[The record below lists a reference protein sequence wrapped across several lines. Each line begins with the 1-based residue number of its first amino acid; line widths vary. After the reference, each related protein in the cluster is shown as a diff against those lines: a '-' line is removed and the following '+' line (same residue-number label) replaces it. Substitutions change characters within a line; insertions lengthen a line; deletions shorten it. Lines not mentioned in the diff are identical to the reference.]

1 MPIYSYTAKKGPAE
15 IVRSEIE
22 ADSEEKAVVMI
33 EAMGLFPIKIVEQN
47 AAPGPAATIAADKGP
62 ARARPEAPSDGKMP
76 SRSPVRVSARDMDT
90 FTWQLAS
97 LVKSSI
103 PLLRALSLIAQ
114 QTKNKSL
121 KAVVSDLE
129 LRIKQGELLSAAMGK
144 YPALFNNLT
153 ISMIKAGEKGG
164 SLDEALHKLAEYRE
178 KEQEMKRKIQSA
190 LAYPAVVVM
199 AGIGTIFLMF
209 TYFLPKLLKLFE
221 GMRQE
226 LPLPTKLLI
235 ATSKFMSAYW
245 YIFLIGLIFLI
256 AVIGRN
262 KPGSRKKFVLDM
274 FFLRVP
280 FISKFI
286 RTAEVARF
294 ARSLGLLLKNGI
306 PVYESLELAANTL
319 DNQALKERMAEA
331 SAVIVNQGCTISESF
346 RRSGVFPEFTIN
358 MIAVG
363 EEGGRL
369 EESLSEVA
377 AAYEK
382 EVDQTIKVMTSM
394 IEPLLILVVGGFV
407 GFIVFAMLLPIL
419 NMGGMGG

>member
-1 MPIYSYTAKKGPAE
+1 MPIYNYTAKKGPVE
-15 IVRSEIE
+15 IVKSEIE
-22 ADSEEKAVVMI
+22 ADSQDKAVVMI
-33 EAMGLFPIKIVEQN
+33 EAMGLFPINVVEQKPPSET
-47 AAPGPAATIAADKGP
+47 AKGLE
-62 ARARPEAPSDGKMP
+62 RARPETPSSTNKKQGL
-76 SRSPVRVSARDMDT
+76 SPVRVSAHDMDT

-97 LVKSSI
+97 LIKSSI
-103 PLLRALSLIAQ
+103 PLLRALSLIAR

-121 KAVVSDLE
+121 KTVVGDLE
-129 LRIKQGELLSAAMGK
+129 LKIKQGELLSAAMSK
-144 YPALFNNLT
+144 YPGLFNNLT
-153 ISMIKAGEKGG
+153 VNMIKAGEKSG
-164 SLDEALHKLAEYRE
+164 SLDEVLYKLAEYRE

-190 LAYPAVVVM
+190 LAYPMVVVA

-221 GMRQE
+221 NMKQE

-235 ATSKFMSAYW
+235 ATSKFMSSYW
-245 YIFLIGLIFLI
+245 YVFVIGAVFLI
-256 AVIGRN
+256 AIIGRN

-274 FFLRVP
+274 FCLRIP
-280 FISKFI
+280 FINKFI
-286 RTAEVARF
+286 RTSEIARF

-319 DNQALKERMAEA
+319 DNQALRERLIAA

-346 RRSGVFPEFTIN
+346 KRSGVFPEFAIN

-369 EESLSEVA
+369 EESLVEIAVS
-377 AAYEK
+377 YEK

-394 IEPLLILVVGGFV
+394 IEPLLILLVGGFV